1 MNSTLKKIVN
11 FNHKNKWLLSLHLA
25 GLFVPIVFIYALLVR
40 SSKNINYY
48 DSNTHFTIFLPI
60 FFVIGS
66 FLIHRLLTKYISTWK
81 GYILFGLRLTLIY
94 IIFSTLL
101 WKFFEIT
108 QNIFDLNDS
117 IYFKSVI
124 RTVREIPLG
133 GFILLISSIIL
144 GIFFEKSSFKTK
156 MKNLFSLIL
165 FVWALYKI
173 YDNLVNGDKPRG
185 IDTDGDG
192 ILDSFD
198 TDGDGNIDTV
208 YQDLDGDGQFDSIA
222 MDTDGDGII
231 DTVAGDTSGDGNI
244 DTILSDTDGD
254 GIADVRI
261 KDRNGDGKMDGLS

>member
-1 MNSTLKKIVN
+1 MNSTLKKIIN
-11 FNHKNKWLLSLHLA
+11 FKHKNKWLLSLHLT
-25 GLFVPIVFIYALLVR
+25 GLFIPLVFLFTLLYLIPSKTGSRDIFFSLMWVSPIIFVLG
-40 SSKNINYY
+40 S
-48 DSNTHFTIFLPI
+48 FTI
-60 FFVIGS
+60 
-66 FLIHRLLTKYISTWK
+66 HRVLTKYISTWK
-81 GYILFGLRLTLIY
+81 GYILFGLRLSLIY
-94 IIFSTLL
+94 VSLSTIL
-101 WKFFEIT
+101 WKFFEFL
-108 QNIFDLNDS
+108 QNLFVLNDS
-117 IYFKSVI
+117 DYFNKVI
-124 RTVREIPLG
+124 WSISEIPIG
-133 GFILLISSIIL
+133 GVILIFLSIIL
-144 GIFFEKSSFKTK
+144 GIFFEKSSFKRK

-173 YDNLVNGDKPRG
+173 YDNLVNGDKPKG

-231 DTVAGDTSGDGNI
+231 DTVAGDTSGDGKI

-261 KDRNGDGKMDGLS
+261 KDRNGDGKIDGLS